1 MPPCFA
7 SIKYRLLQSRH
18 ILFLGNIR
26 HLCILQDD
34 LVDELDEIELERD
47 GLQDRVQKL
56 LRVLPTH
63 YIDSASE
70 GEDNAPESP
79 RSPPNNHL
87 NNKHVLPKL
96 DIAALTRIHPTF
108 N

>member
-1 MPPCFA
+1 MFCW
-7 SIKYRLLQSRH
+7 
-18 ILFLGNIR
+18 NEDE
-26 HLCILQDD
+26 LCILQDE
-34 LVDELDEIELERD
+34 LVDELDEIEIERD
-47 GLQDRVQKL
+47 GLHDRVQKL

-79 RSPPNNHL
+79 RRPPNNHL